1 MSAQDKLT
9 KFTALFLFPVAGWQV
24 WITQIPNYHLQH
36 LFGWVVLAFLAA
48 SFLLRFWTL
57 AEAVGLVLRV
67 LPFFLI
73 LFLMQAMA
81 SWQIG
86 NELSQGANLSHALMG
101 LAKLVAQWP
110 FLLAIFLAVLV
121 LVRQK
126 GNARLLLD
134 GALLLFAFVSLV
146 WLLQLGYVYL
156 LSPDGSPYGP
166 PCPAMPEWRGKIV
179 SLLHD
184 ILLPIASIFEAQ
196 WPVESVYSF
205 YHGGGYALTLPRV
218 NAIFEEASMFASHV
232 GVCFVPLAAGL
243 LGLARQSRNRSH
255 YVLAWT
261 VFCLSCCMLA
271 TCRSTTGQLLLVP
284 ALGLWVFLHVRRVPL
299 SRALACFLAAAALFT
314 VVITLIPQ
322 GQTSLLKRMDG
333 YALSGSPRA
342 VVTRASL
349 HVVADHPFLGTG
361 REAYLPILYAEDE
374 YRRNMDNE
382 ELAAWTRAGT
392 GEMSALLAFTARY
405 GIPVFLAVNILVIQ
419 LLLRLR
425 RLARDAPEDRR
436 LALASPAAL
445 AWYVMAL
452 VTLLGSYDPRNALL
466 LLPLACFMAIAAS
479 TQGKQDDRSACLVMH
494 SLGGGGEKMALLLA
508 GLLAKSGWQTRI
520 ACLAHIPELS
530 ANVPEGVTLAMP
542 GRPGLAGR
550 LIFAPRAARM
560 AREASA
566 TVGTLE
572 LQSVLFAS
580 FFAFGHCIGWLHKDV
595 GGYLQGKSMPYRL
608 LYRALCGFAFGRCE
622 QIVCVSQGIV
632 DSSKALWPRL
642 QERFEL
648 LYNPLD
654 LAGVLKG
661 ADAPMPENVKQFF
674 AGGRVVLGVGR
685 LEPQKNFSLLMEA
698 VALLGKRGID
708 ARLCI
713 AGEGSERELLERKA
727 ASLGIEER
735 VLLPGF
741 VNPWPLMRQA
751 AVLAM
756 SSRFEGFGLVLVE
769 ALALGLPIVSVDC
782 PSGPRELLKNGQYGM
797 LVPSSPEELANG
809 LQKVLEREPTPAER
823 ERLEQRAMDFSLERL
838 APRWLELMENVS
850 DSNVRALMPGQVV
863 PAQGPTKGRSC
874 S

>member
-9 KFTALFLFPVAGWQV
+9 KFTSLLLFPVAGWQV

-48 SFLLRFWTL
+48 SFLLRLWTL
-57 AEAVGLVLRV
+57 AEAARLVLRV
-67 LPFFLI
+67 MPLFLI
-73 LFLMQAMA
+73 LLLLQVMA
-81 SWQIG
+81 AWQIG
-86 NELSQGANLSHALMG
+86 DEFPQGTTPSHALMG
-101 LAKLVAQWP
+101 LAKLIAQWP

-126 GNARLLLD
+126 GNARLLLN
-134 GALLLFAFVSLV
+134 GALLLFAFVTLV

-156 LSPDGSPYGP
+156 LSPDGSPYAP
-166 PCPAMPEWRGKIV
+166 HHPAMPDWMGKIV
-179 SLLHD
+179 IFLRD

-196 WPVESVYSF
+196 WPIEPVYSF
-205 YHGGGYALTLPRV
+205 YHGGSYALTLPRL

-243 LGLARQSRNRSH
+243 LGLARQSRKKSH
-255 YVLAWT
+255 FVLAWT
-261 VFCLSCCMLA
+261 VFCLSCGMLA

-284 ALGLWVFLHVRRVPL
+284 ALGLWVFLHVHRVSL
-299 SRALACFLAAAALFT
+299 TRALACLFAAATLFA

-322 GQTSLLKRMDG
+322 GNTSLLKRIDG
-333 YALSGSPRA
+333 YALSDSPRA
-342 VVTRASL
+342 VITRASL
-349 HVVADHPFLGTG
+349 HVVANHPLLGTG

-374 YRRNMDNE
+374 YRRNRDHE
-382 ELAAWTRAGT
+382 ELAAWTRLGL

-405 GIPVFLAVNILVIQ
+405 GIPVFLAVNVLVSL

-425 RLARDAPEDRR
+425 RLAKETPEDKR

-466 LLPLACFMAIAAS
+466 LLPLACFMSIAVS
-479 TQGKQDDRSACLVMH
+479 TSGKRNDKSACLVMH

-520 ACLAHIPELS
+520 ACLAYIPELS

-542 GRPGLAGR
+542 RSPGRMGR
-550 LIFAPRAARM
+550 LAFVPCAARM
-560 AREASA
+560 AREASV

-580 FFAFGHCIGWLHKDV
+580 FFASGHCIGWLHKDV
-595 GGYLQGKSMPYRL
+595 GGYLQGKSMPYRI
-608 LYRALCGFAFGRCE
+608 LYRALCGFAFRRCV
-622 QIVCVSQGIV
+622 QVVCVSQGIV
-632 DSSKALWPRL
+632 DSSKTLWPGL

-654 LAGVLKG
+654 IADVLKG
-661 ADAPMPENVKQFF
+661 AEKPMPGNVEQFF
-674 AGGRVVLGVGR
+674 ARGRVVLGVGR
-685 LEPQKNFSLLMEA
+685 LEPEKNFSLLMEA
-698 VALLGKRGID
+698 VDLLGKRGID

-713 AGEGSERELLERKA
+713 AGEGSERGLLEQKA
-727 ASLGIEER
+727 ESLGIKDR
-735 VLLPGF
+735 VLLAGF

-756 SSRFEGFGLVLVE
+756 SSRFEGLPIVLVE

-797 LVPSSPEELANG
+797 LVHSSPEELANG
-809 LQKVLEREPTPAER
+809 LQIVLERETTPAER
-823 ERLEQRAMDFSLERL
+823 DRLRQRAMDFSLERL
-838 APRWLELMENVS
+838 VPRWFELMENVAGSNERTPLSGYSWS
-850 DSNVRALMPGQVV
+850 DSNTV
-863 PAQGPTKGRSC
+863 
-874 S
+874 